1 MDTRDMIMETA
12 FIGFLEEGFH
22 GISLNEIIKRTGMT
36 KGAFYHYFK
45 SKETL
50 LKEIMQKYFH
60 TFIADSMHQ
69 FVEEEGPINNR
80 LQKAAMSIS
89 GVQDKVKVLS
99 PNIADI
105 RSFLILL
112 QQALLIDESLLEVY
126 QTNIRQT
133 KSTIAAMLEEG
144 QKQKEI
150 RDDLDPEDMAEMV
163 NVIIKGTLFE
173 NSLTSGASIDVML
186 RYNLSTLLE
195 LFKVRKEPY

>member
-1 MDTRDMIMETA
+1 MCIRD
-12 FIGFLEEGFH
+12 
-22 GISLNEIIKRTGMT
+22 S
-36 KGAFYHYFK
+36 YFK

-69 FVEEEGPINNR
+69 FVVEDGPIHNR

-105 RSFLILL
+105 RSFLLLL

-126 QTNIRQT
+126 QSSMKQT
-133 KSTIAAMLEEG
+133 KLAITDMLKEG
-144 QKQKEI
+144 QNQKEI

-186 RYNLSTLLE
+186 RDNLSTLLK
-195 LFKVRKEPY
+195 LFKA